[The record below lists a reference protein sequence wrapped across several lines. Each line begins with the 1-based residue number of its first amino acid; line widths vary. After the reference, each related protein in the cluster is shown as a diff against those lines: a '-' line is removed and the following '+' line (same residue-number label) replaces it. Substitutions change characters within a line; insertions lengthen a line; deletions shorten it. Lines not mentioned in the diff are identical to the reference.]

1 MAKKIKLT
9 AQQKR
14 DKVLEELE
22 RLVMFFGSGFKSY
35 CGIDQSLT
43 RTGFTC
49 SSQGK
54 KPTTTCIRT
63 EVKGEK
69 KYISISKMVY
79 GKLKKHDIRFAIIE
93 GYAFGAKWGREE
105 AGELAGLI
113 KYFLNKQDIPYLVVA
128 PPSLK
133 KFINVETKENILKEI
148 YKKWK
153 VDLPDNDQA
162 DSFVLFKI
170 ADTLKNITLKIRDPH
185 AVVYK
190 EIPKICGL
198 TKKEFEVIQTVLI
211 RGVVWK

>member
-14 DKVLEELE
+14 DKVLDELE
-22 RLVMFFGSGFKSY
+22 KLVLFFGKGDIKY
-35 CGIDQSLT
+35 CGIDQSLS

-49 SSQGK
+49 SSSSK
-54 KPTTTCIRT
+54 KPITTCIRT
-63 EVKGEK
+63 EVRGEK
-69 KYISISKMVY
+69 KYISISKKVY
-79 GKLKKHDIRFAIIE
+79 AKLKLHGIHLAVIE

-113 KYFLNKQDIPYLVVA
+113 KYFLNKLDIPYLVVA

-133 KFINVETKENILKEI
+133 KFINVETKEEKVKEI

-185 AVVYK
+185 SVVYK

-211 RGVVWK
+211 RGIVWK